1 MNRIILIGNG
11 FDLAHGLKMSYAN
24 FIDWYWN
31 EWGRLLL
38 NSLNFSEEDGLCR
51 FELNYHVSRI
61 WSRIVWDCKSEGYLS
76 ALELFD
82 GHVVVDYIK
91 SHPEKCSF
99 SYESPL
105 LEELCKQLEERRWV
119 DIENVFFKH
128 LSNGFEEPEKV
139 NAELEIIRQRLIDYL
154 VEVMKASSDV
164 EVKNGLRMKMLAPF
178 DKRDIAIGSLEKWRE
193 MLEQRVKYY
202 KKEVWHEL
210 IPLFF
215 DGAKS
220 WIQIS
225 NVDNFLYNHA
235 DEIKENGIVSF
246 EDNKIPIGLLLPDK
260 MIMLNFNYTSIADS
274 YFPSVERF
282 SVNHIHGE
290 LSKPESVIFGYG
302 DEIDENYKKI
312 SDKND
317 NEYLKNIKSIKYLES
332 PNYRNLL
339 DFIESDTY
347 QVFIMGHSCGNS
359 DRTLLNTL
367 FEHRNCVSIKPFY
380 HKWDD
385 GTDNYMELVQNIS
398 RNFTDMK
405 LMRDRVVNKT
415 FCETI

>member
-11 FDLAHGLKMSYAN
+11 FDLAHGLKTSYAD
-24 FIDWYWN
+24 FIDWYWG
-31 EWGRLLL
+31 EWGKRLLRGKSRL
-38 NSLNFSEEDGLCR
+38 EEDGLVSFQLNDKIIGISWASIWGWYVR
-51 FELNYHVSRI
+51 RTNPFEPWNNEDI
-61 WSRIVWDCKSEGYLS
+61 
-76 ALELFD
+76 LEL
-82 GHVVVDYIK
+82 VK
-91 SHPEKCSF
+91 SNKDLCNFAITS
-99 SYESPL
+99 SV
-105 LEELCKQLEERRWV
+105 LEELCMQLKERKWV
-119 DIENVFFKH
+119 DIENVYFRH
-128 LSNGFEEPEKV
+128 LSNDHEKPEKV
-139 NAELEIIRQRLIDYL
+139 NAELAVIRKRLIDYL
-154 VEVMKASSDV
+154 TEVQNSASDV
-164 EVKNGLRMKMLAPF
+164 GVKDDLRKKMLAPF
-178 DKRDIAIGSLEKWRE
+178 NKRDIAIGSLEKWRE
-193 MLEQRVKYY
+193 MLEQREYY
-202 KKEVWHEL
+202 QMEVWHEL
-210 IPLFF
+210 IPLYF
-215 DGAKS
+215 DSAKS

-235 DEIKENGIVSF
+235 DEINENGIVSF
-246 EDNKIPIGLLLPDK
+246 EDNKIPIGLLLPDR
-260 MIMLNFNYTSIADS
+260 MMLLNFNYTSIADS

-282 SVNHIHGE
+282 NVNHIHGE
-290 LSKPESVIFGYG
+290 LSKPESVVFGYG

-312 SDKND
+312 SDKNV

-347 QVFIMGHSCGNS
+347 QIFIMGHSCGNS